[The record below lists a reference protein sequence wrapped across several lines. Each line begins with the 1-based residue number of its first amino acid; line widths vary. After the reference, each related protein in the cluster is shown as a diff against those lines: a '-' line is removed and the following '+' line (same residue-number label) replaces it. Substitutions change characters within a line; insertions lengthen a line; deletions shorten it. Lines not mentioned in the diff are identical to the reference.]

1 LKFSATYIDG
11 NTIAVAVTAASD
23 LERMASIATK
33 PANSSHGI
41 KIAYVVGGWRFDGR
55 PYGREGV
62 ALLVAVPRPADCYA
76 RAVVA

>member
-1 LKFSATYIDG
+1 
-11 NTIAVAVTAASD
+11 
-23 LERMASIATK
+23 MASIATK